1 MYGVILTGAPGAG
14 KSEVAAY
21 LHDLL
26 GDGGADAALVEV
38 DSLERSYPAIDRE
51 RSFSHLAM
59 LASSY
64 REVGSEILIVTA
76 TIEDDDYRTALLAA
90 AGVDEHL
97 LVMLEA
103 DPETMR
109 ERILD
114 REPPG
119 WSGLPD
125 LLNASRGLAESLRLL
140 DGVDVT
146 ISTEDRR
153 PSDVA
158 AEIELAFRSAS
169 GI

>member
-1 MYGVILTGAPGAG
+1 
-14 KSEVAAY
+14 
-21 LHDLL
+21 
-26 GDGGADAALVEV
+26 
-38 DSLERSYPAIDRE
+38 
-51 RSFSHLAM
+51 M
-59 LASSY
+59 LA
-64 REVGSEILIVTA
+64 A
-76 TIEDDDYRTALLAA
+76 TGTE
-90 AGVDEHL
+90 EHL
-97 LVMLEA
+97 LVLLEA

-125 LLNASRGLAESLRLL
+125 LLNASRSLAESLRLL

-146 ISTEDRR
+146 ISTEDRQ

-158 AEIELAFRSAS
+158 AEIELAFRTAA